1 MSVDISYNLAINDR
15 LSIPFEEI
23 EFTAVRAQGPG
34 GQKVNKTSSAI
45 QLRFSIASSS
55 LPEGIKSKLFQLQDQ
70 RLSVAG
76 EIIIKAQSYRS
87 QKRNREDA
95 LFRLAQ
101 LIRRQ
106 IKEQKPRRA
115 TRPTKGSVKRRLDA
129 KSRRSRIKSQRGRV
143 RDED

>member
-1 MSVDISYNLAINDR
+1 MKTDSEDNLVINDR
-15 LSIPFEEI
+15 ISIPLEEMD
-23 EFTAVRAQGPG
+23 FSAVRSQGPG

-45 QLRFSIASSS
+45 QLRFAIAASS
-55 LPEGIKSKLFQLQDQ
+55 LPEPVKSKLFQLRDQ
-70 RLSVAG
+70 RLSTAG

-106 IKEQKPRRA
+106 IAEQKPRRA

-129 KSRRSRIKSQRGRV
+129 KSRRSRVKSQRGRV
-143 RDED
+143 RDDD